1 MVAIFYAATI
11 ISGCNSDKT
20 SVTIKNMGEH
30 TLRSVTVYVTGNSY
44 AIGNIQPNASKSIQV
59 SVAGE
64 SHIELTQI
72 NGPRLVLDVYLE
84 PGYGGEI
91 YAIVAPDSVLSV
103 KQDQYFV
110 PF

>member
-20 SVTIKNMGEH
+20 SVPIKNMGEH
-30 TLRSVTVYVTGNSY
+30 TLHSVTVYVTGNSY
-44 AIGNIQPNASKSIQV
+44 AIGNIQPNASKSVQV
-59 SVAGE
+59 SVAGGA

-72 NGPRLVLDVYLE
+72 NGPRLVLDVYFE

-103 KQDQYFV
+103 KQDRY
-110 PF
+110 